1 VIGVIG
7 VAEVEEVQV
16 VREAL
21 VARVKAE
28 GEVHHPTSLH
38 KIVDPTAVA
47 DTAAQEAN
55 SGAMAVAEDLVGVV
69 EVTRVQA
76 VETCERV

>member
-1 VIGVIG
+1 VIE
-7 VAEVEEVQV
+7 VAGVEE

-21 VARVKAE
+21 VAKVKAE

-38 KIVDPTAVA
+38 KTVDPTAVA
-47 DTAAQEAN
+47 ATAAQEA
-55 SGAMAVAEDLVGVV
+55 SLGAMVVAEGLVGVV
-69 EVTRVQA
+69 EVTIIRA

>member
-1 VIGVIG
+1 VIE
-7 VAEVEEVQV
+7 VAEAEEVQG

-28 GEVHHPTSLH
+28 EEVHQPTSLH
-38 KIVDPTAVA
+38 KIVDPTEVA
-47 DTAAQEAN
+47 ATAAQEDN
-55 SGAMAVAEDLVGVV
+55 LGAMVVAEDLVGVV
-69 EVTRVQA
+69 EVTIILA